1 MFRLGNRTIRR
12 IIIALVTVAIAVVII
27 EKGAAPRKYRLEPG
41 ESSRYDITAPRD
53 IVNVLLTE
61 KLAAEAAER
70 VPPVM
75 LRLVDVPIDIIN
87 AVNEFTDHI
96 EAARQDI
103 AGLYGQPADPG
114 SEDADGLTE
123 RDIAAEA
130 GSLVTRWMKE

>member
-27 EKGAAPRKYRLEPG
+27 ERERHQEVQAKPG

-130 GSLVTRWMKE
+130 GSL